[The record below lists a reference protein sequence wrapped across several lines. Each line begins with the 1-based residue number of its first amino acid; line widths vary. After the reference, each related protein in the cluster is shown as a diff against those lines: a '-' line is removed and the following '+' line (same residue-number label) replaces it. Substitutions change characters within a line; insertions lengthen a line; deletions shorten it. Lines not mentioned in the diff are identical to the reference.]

1 MSFYPATITLD
12 FDIQASSREEAE
24 TILQKMLDN
33 DAFRPNQFEYPEIGD
48 EISYADSGVIERQ
61 E

>member
-24 TILQKMLDN
+24 TILHKMLDN